1 MKAMS
6 LEYFS
11 KYFEENELLFNIPE
25 EVRCALAKI
34 SVQESVSN
42 IFCHR

>member
-1 MKAMS
+1 MS
-6 LEYFS
+6 LEYFFS
-11 KYFEENELLFNIPE
+11 KYFEESELLFNIPE

-34 SVQESVSN
+34 STQESVSV